1 MLFNKITP
9 IIVECAMG
17 QTRYGVEYGG
27 YFIHRMLRN
36 CNYPLHLPYIIRE
49 LDFND
54 TMKSIKFATIDA
66 LRKNRMPLVLGGDHS
81 ISYGSLKGVIE
92 HFKNNI
98 HIIWID
104 SHTDINTWDSSVT
117 KSMHGMPV
125 SSLMGLNTR
134 DWGIDDDKYNLGPQ
148 QLTYYGVNSIDSYED
163 SLIKQLNIN
172 CIHRDEIGYMDI
184 NPMIPSNT
192 PIHISFDVDVLD
204 KSIVP
209 CTGTPVDYGLFPEDV
224 SRIIRQ
230 YSPRI
235 VSMDIVEYNPILGT
249 EKENVK
255 TLESIVN
262 SIGKI

>member
-1 MLFNKITP
+1 MWFKQIAP
-9 IIVECAMG
+9 IIVEYGLG
-17 QTRYGVEYGG
+17 QTRYGVEHGG
-27 YFIHRMLRN
+27 YFIHKMLRN
-36 CNYPLHLPYIIRE
+36 CNYPLHLPYIIRD

-54 TMKSIKFATIDA
+54 TMKSIKFASMDA
-66 LRKNRMPLVLGGDHS
+66 LSNNRMPLVLGGDHS

-98 HIIWID
+98 HVIWID

-134 DWGIDDDKYNLGPQ
+134 DWGLDDQKCILRPEQ
-148 QLTYYGVNSIDSYED
+148 ITYYGVNSIDPYE
-163 SLIKQLNIN
+163 LTLLKELNIN
-172 CIHRDEIGYMDI
+172 YIHRDEIDYIDI
-184 NPMIPSNT
+184 KPMIPRHV

-204 KSIVP
+204 KSIAP

-224 SRIIRQ
+224 SQIIQQ
-230 YSPRI
+230 YSSRI

-255 TLESIVN
+255 TLESIVD